1 MKTLRLSAIVVVVLT
16 VATSAL
22 CAGYRVLRIIDGDT
36 IKVGRDGKVVIVHL
50 AGLDAPEIGY
60 KSQPYSHEAA
70 KHLAGLVLNREV
82 TLEEYGVDR
91 HGHMLAEVFVGGTNV
106 NFEMVRAGY
115 AEVDRESTVR
125 GLNTVPYQK
134 AETEARNQH
143 RGMWVQGDKY
153 VSPHEWRLANRE
165 TFARKGK
172 DKPGIDKPIDTP
184 MPGNLNAYKV
194 VDDILKNMQLGTIAF
209 NVPSSMNL
217 EDTALL
223 HLVLSLTK
231 QVEELKKLIEE
242 KGRKEGAR
250 IRISNFM
257 EATLSGPNFHITAIT
272 PARQVISA
280 HEDTEWK
287 WEIQPQRTGTNNL
300 HLVLN
305 ALFTIEGRDR
315 FRTVKSFDKTIEVKV
330 TFAQTLMGF
339 FRENWKWLW
348 TTLLAPA
355 ALILWGKLRKKKH
368 AA

>member
-1 MKTLRLSAIVVVVLT
+1 
-16 VATSAL
+16 
-22 CAGYRVLRIIDGDT
+22 
-36 IKVGRDGKVVIVHL
+36 
-50 AGLDAPEIGY
+50 
-60 KSQPYSHEAA
+60 
-70 KHLAGLVLNREV
+70 
-82 TLEEYGVDR
+82 
-91 HGHMLAEVFVGGTNV
+91 
-106 NFEMVRAGY
+106 
-115 AEVDRESTVR
+115 
-125 GLNTVPYQK
+125 
-134 AETEARNQH
+134 
-143 RGMWVQGDKY
+143 MWVQGDKY

-172 DKPGIDKPIDTP
+172 DAPGIDKPV
-184 MPGNLNAYKV
+184 PGNLKAYKV
-194 VDDILKNMQLGTIAF
+194 VDDILKNMQLGAIAF

-217 EDTALL
+217 EDSALL

-257 EATLSGPNFHITAIT
+257 EATLSGSDFHITAIT

-280 HEDTEWK
+280 DEDTEWK
-287 WEIQPQRTGTNNL
+287 WEIKPRRTGINNL

-330 TFAQTLMGF
+330 TLAQTLMGF
-339 FRENWKWLW
+339 FKENWKWLW

-355 ALILWGKLRKKKH
+355 ALILWGKLRKKKR